1 MIIKNTGGKNTAR
14 MTWIML
20 AAVSTTMLAG
30 VTQAAGF
37 GDTPAKQLV
46 TYQDLNL
53 NSDAGTQ
60 ALYRRIQRA
69 ANKVCGEVDVRE
81 LAGMRVKQAC
91 VESAISQAVAAV
103 NSPMLTKVYLANS
116 GEPGQQSSSIAQL
129 R

>member
-37 GDTPAKQLV
+37 GDTPAKQIV

-69 ANKVCGEVDVRE
+69 ANKVCGEVNVRD
-81 LAGMRVKQAC
+81 LAGLRVKKAC
-91 VESAISQAVAAV
+91 LDRAISEAVAAV
-103 NSPMLTKVYLANS
+103 NSPMLTKVYLEEM
-116 GEPGQQSSSIAQL
+116 GEAGQQSLPIAQL